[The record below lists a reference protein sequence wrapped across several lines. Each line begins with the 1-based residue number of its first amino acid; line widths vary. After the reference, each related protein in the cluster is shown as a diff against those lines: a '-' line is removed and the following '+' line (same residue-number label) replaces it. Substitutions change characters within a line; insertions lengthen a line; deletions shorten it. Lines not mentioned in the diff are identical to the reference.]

1 MDSENFELKLYFRFD
16 CLKMYLLQLSYISSS
31 YDSSLHSILFS
42 ANLKD
47 FFICIPF
54 SAIPISLLFE
64 VGFGFVISKPLFDFI
79 GTLHDLLLQV
89 TN

>member
-1 MDSENFELKLYFRFD
+1 MH
-16 CLKMYLLQLSYISSS
+16 LLQLFYISSS
-31 YDSSLHSILFS
+31 YDSSLHSILFLAS
-42 ANLKD
+42 LKD

-64 VGFGFVISKPLFDFI
+64 EGFGFTISKQLFDFI
-79 GTLHDLLLQV
+79 WTLDGLLLQV